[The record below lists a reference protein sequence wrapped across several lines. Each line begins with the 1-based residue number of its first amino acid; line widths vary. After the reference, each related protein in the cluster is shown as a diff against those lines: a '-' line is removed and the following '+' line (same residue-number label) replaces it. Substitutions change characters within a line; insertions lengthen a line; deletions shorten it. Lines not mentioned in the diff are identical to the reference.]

1 MSRLTELSREE
12 LVPLLDRLELALKEH
27 PTKTGIVRFLASEG
41 LCSQKSTGTEATL
54 AKLALQHGHV
64 MPLLGRIMVME
75 PTTRPKVS
83 FGPTNTNCLVAINPR
98 AVKSAQ
104 IGRTISVLPF
114 GGTGSDTF
122 SIDISYGR
130 KLSSALTLIA
140 FKE

>member
-1 MSRLTELSREE
+1 MSKLTELSREE

-54 AKLALQHGHV
+54 ARLALQHGHV
-64 MPLLGRIMVME
+64 LPLLGRVMAME
-75 PTTRPKVS
+75 PTTRPKVV

-104 IGRTISVLPF
+104 IGQKAISVLPF
-114 GGTGSDTF
+114 GGTGSDSF
-122 SIDISYGR
+122 SIDVSYGR

-140 FKE
+140 FK